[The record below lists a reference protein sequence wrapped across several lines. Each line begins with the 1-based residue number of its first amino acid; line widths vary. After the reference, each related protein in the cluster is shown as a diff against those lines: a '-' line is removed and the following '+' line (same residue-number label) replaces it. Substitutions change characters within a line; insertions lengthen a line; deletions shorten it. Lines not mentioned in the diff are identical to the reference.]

1 MGLPFCAMGR
11 VGRRQRQDI
20 CLHVRLFRAV
30 YDEQRERKMQSILS
44 LPIARSEEHTSAY
57 RATNR
62 FRKDWLDKTHLF
74 VL

>member
-30 YDEQRERKMQSILS
+30 YDEQRERKIQSILS
-44 LPIARSEEHTSAY
+44 LPIVRQTDSEKIGLTKHICSHY
-57 RATNR
+57 NMNN
-62 FRKDWLDKTHLF
+62 
-74 VL
+74 